1 VVEVISDADL
11 RSFGLVY
18 LPLVEVGLVDVVEF
32 FGWGV
37 DSAEMVDFAEAA
49 DGSFEVVFW
58 LLENG
63 FWILMEPVIWVA

>member
-1 VVEVISDADL
+1 
-11 RSFGLVY
+11 